1 MKCNLYFIN
10 RSDVWAIEHA
20 EMNFTA
26 FYDIYSSVAAE
37 QDEDFHKIKAEVFH
51 RLLKSNRLP

>member
-10 RSDVWAIEHA
+10 WSDVWAIEHA

-37 QDEDFHKIKAEVFH
+37 QDEVFH